1 MAKDENELKQNIQV
15 AGRVLAPQTE
25 QVDLRM
31 EEARLRFDRAESR
44 TKRPGSS
51 QQHKNAPEPSY
62 QR

>member
-31 EEARLRFDRAESR
+31 EEPGCDSTARSREPKDREAV
-44 TKRPGSS
+44 SS
-51 QQHKNAPEPSY
+51 T
-62 QR
+62 